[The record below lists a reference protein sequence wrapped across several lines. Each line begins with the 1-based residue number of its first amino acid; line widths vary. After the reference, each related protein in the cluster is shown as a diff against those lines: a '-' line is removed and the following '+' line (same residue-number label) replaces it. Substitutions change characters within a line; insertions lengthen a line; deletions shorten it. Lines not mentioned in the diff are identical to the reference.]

1 MLRNWYLS
9 KVWHFLGFW
18 FRRKSQIGWDHLL
31 TFFLRLPHGFLHNDL
46 VHRAMEVKFD
56 FKEDVSGFNVLFLL
70 QFSRCSR
77 HFHDSSFLLSIK
89 VCKFLNRHEVNEKVV
104 SNLRISVNSL
114 AMSLSNSLSKNS
126 WVFRIVQKID
136 PAQFDIFSLFDCLRI
151 PVSGIFLSFFIV
163 VVDQDRAP

>member
-1 MLRNWYLS
+1 MLEFLESVELFKLHVEDVIVLEDVVTLLAYLDHGSNDLILDKERMETERRELFREVMLRNWYLS

-70 QFSRCSR
+70 
-77 HFHDSSFLLSIK
+77 
-89 VCKFLNRHEVNEKVV
+89 
-104 SNLRISVNSL
+104 
-114 AMSLSNSLSKNS
+114 
-126 WVFRIVQKID
+126 
-136 PAQFDIFSLFDCLRI
+136 
-151 PVSGIFLSFFIV
+151 
-163 VVDQDRAP
+163 